1 MLKNRRRAGRAEVRG
16 VMELMNNEL
25 PRGERETQFAHP
37 CGILLRNLSS
47 ACTIVSTVELVW
59 KAMELLQLDEDR
71 MLRVELSLQE
81 VLLNGH
87 LQPGE

>member
-1 MLKNRRRAGRAEVRG
+1 MPALSTTRPLVL
-16 VMELMNNEL
+16 VCLLTNEL
-25 PRGERETQFAHP
+25 LNSLESHGVA
-37 CGILLRNLSS
+37 S
-47 ACTIVSTVELVW
+47 V
-59 KAMELLQLDEDR
+59 DEDR

>member
-1 MLKNRRRAGRAEVRG
+1 
-16 VMELMNNEL
+16 
-25 PRGERETQFAHP
+25 
-37 CGILLRNLSS
+37 
-47 ACTIVSTVELVW
+47 
-59 KAMELLQLDEDR
+59 MELLQLDDER